1 MARVS
6 TGFCEKRKRKEQR
19 CFARERLFS
28 IINEMDDVQEKP
40 EREPKLKLKATWQ
53 EIYRKQKGLV
63 VAMIALL
70 ALSVVIAI
78 VLLFVLHPKNS
89 VVIVGYGDVYG
100 EIAGLTGGYRRDSW
114 LNLLAFP
121 LLAVV
126 LGVVH
131 NVIAIRVYR
140 KYGKETALMTVF
152 ASMLLLLGIIVI
164 VFRLIG
170 EW

>member
-1 MARVS
+1 
-6 TGFCEKRKRKEQR
+6 
-19 CFARERLFS
+19 
-28 IINEMDDVQEKP
+28 MDDVQEKP

-53 EIYRKQKGLV
+53 EIYRKQKGLM

>member
-1 MARVS
+1 M
-6 TGFCEKRKRKEQR
+6 
-19 CFARERLFS
+19 
-28 IINEMDDVQEKP
+28 QEKP

-53 EIYRKQKGLV
+53 EIYRKQKGLM